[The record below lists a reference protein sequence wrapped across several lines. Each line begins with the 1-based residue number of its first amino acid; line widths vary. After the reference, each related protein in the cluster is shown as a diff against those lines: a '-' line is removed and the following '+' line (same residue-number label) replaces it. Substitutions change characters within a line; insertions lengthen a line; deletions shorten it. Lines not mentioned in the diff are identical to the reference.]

1 MHGPKYATFGGKLDP
16 DSRDI
21 NNWLFDVFLNT
32 SSAPHNDKPW
42 FDKCIDTALEDYKK
56 SHNQPLVVGLLG
68 HAGVGKDSATSYL
81 VDTVDAEAI
90 SFAAPLKR
98 IASIVGFSKSQLTD
112 RTLKET
118 PDEFWGISP
127 RQFLQMCG
135 TEMFRKV
142 WREDVW
148 VEMARKT
155 IRDLKPYGHVIFIT
169 DVRFPNE
176 AQMIKDEGG
185 IIVRIERP
193 DNPHAIN
200 AQHASESQV
209 DSIPYDMNVLNTCG
223 SAEEWSWKFSKELI
237 RLIKNNAFFY

>member
-1 MHGPKYATFGGKLDP
+1 MPTNQEHKT
-16 DSRDI
+16 SM
-21 NNWLFDVFLNT
+21 NSWLFDEFLNT
-32 SSAPHNDKPW
+32 SCAPHNDKPW
-42 FDKCIDTALEDYKK
+42 FDRCVGTALTEYVK
-56 SHNQPLVVGLLG
+56 SHNQPLIVGLLG
-68 HAGVGKDSATSYL
+68 HAGVGKDSATEYL
-81 VDTVDAEAI
+81 VDSVDAEAI
-90 SFAAPLKR
+90 SFATPLKK
-98 IASIVGFSKSQLTD
+98 IAGIVGFTKSQLTD

-155 IRDLKPYGHVIFIT
+155 IRDLKPYDRVIFIT

-185 IIVRIERP
+185 VVVKVERP
-193 DNPHAIN
+193 DNPFAIG

-209 DSIPYDMNVLNTCG
+209 DSIPHDVTISNTCG
-223 SAEEWSWKFSKELI
+223 SAEEWSWKFTKELI
-237 RLIKNNAFFY
+237 KFIKYNAFFY